1 MNFVALGRLKGIQ
14 FHSQHENTLATMPA
28 VALIEGYYKTKL
40 KITKISRADKMA
52 CLKVTA

>member
-1 MNFVALGRLKGIQ
+1 MNFVALRRLKGIQ